1 MIYIN
6 THVLVAS
13 RRCKKMPYPFLLLHM
28 EVVCPHS
35 VTLLAG
41 FGLVSMDSIW
51 SYILNENLKLIR
63 SGWLAV
69 GRPSPANGGRLLA
82 HKVLSLLCGQANLRT
97 KKEQTENMIR
107 TQCTTKYIRFHIC
120 NSCWYENIF
129 TIEVRTYIYIYQI
142 KFKCHLYYFPQGLK
156 YHYDNI
162 FAFGGMS
169 PHNLLSIDVLLICY
183 SDNIV

>member
-13 RRCKKMPYPFLLLHM
+13 RRCKKMPYSFLLLHM

-35 VTLLAG
+35 VTPLAG

-129 TIEVRTYIYIYQI
+129 TIEVRTYIYIYISNKVQMSFILFSTKTQI
-142 KFKCHLYYFPQGLK
+142 SLWQYLCLWRAVSPQPSV
-156 YHYDNI
+156 DWCIIN
-162 FAFGGMS
+162 M
-169 PHNLLSIDVLLICY
+169 LLR
-183 SDNIV
+183 